1 MRCLLSLLMVGCSW
15 PTWGLPEPTL
25 AGRFRT
31 SPIQAGIY
39 QEVSSPERPG
49 RYLGR
54 SDREIRLDARGSQ
67 VNLIF
72 RAPGYQDYHLRI
84 APGYFY
90 QHTWWPEQGRLEMT
104 PTRWD
109 TWVHAH
115 STGLLSLAVGS
126 LLLWGLSL
134 WRKATPPIGGY
145 RLLRLLGQGGSA
157 RVYLAVPA
165 GQGAGSRE
173 AVAVKVFK
181 KPVGEHAP
189 PAGHPGIVQT
199 YHRGR
204 SRGLD
209 YAVMELLP
217 GKTLRSLIR
226 SGGMDRTTVVGWIR
240 QILNALE
247 FAHQHGALH
256 ADLKPENVLLAE
268 DGTLKLT
275 DFADCS
281 QPPGT
286 PAYFAPEQ
294 LLGRPVGVWTDQ
306 YGLGLLTFELLT
318 GALPAGGVVRSVQ
331 PVAPGGLE
339 KPVEAV
345 LQRMLAIAPQDRFP
359 SLHEAG
365 QALLE
370 AL

>member
-1 MRCLLSLLMVGCSW
+1 
-15 PTWGLPEPTL
+15 
-25 AGRFRT
+25 
-31 SPIQAGIY
+31 
-39 QEVSSPERPG
+39 
-49 RYLGR
+49 
-54 SDREIRLDARGSQ
+54 
-67 VNLIF
+67 
-72 RAPGYQDYHLRI
+72 
-84 APGYFY
+84 
-90 QHTWWPEQGRLEMT
+90 
-104 PTRWD
+104 
-109 TWVHAH
+109 
-115 STGLLSLAVGS
+115 
-126 LLLWGLSL
+126 
-134 WRKATPPIGGY
+134 
-145 RLLRLLGQGGSA
+145 LLRLLGQGGSA

-173 AVAVKVFK
+173 AVAIKVFK
-181 KPVGEHAP
+181 KPVGEHVP

-281 QPPGT
+281 KPPGT

-294 LLGRPVGVWTDQ
+294 LLGRPVGMWTDQ

-331 PVAPGGLE
+331 PVAPGCLE

-345 LQRMLAIAPQDRFP
+345 LQRMLAIDPQDRFP